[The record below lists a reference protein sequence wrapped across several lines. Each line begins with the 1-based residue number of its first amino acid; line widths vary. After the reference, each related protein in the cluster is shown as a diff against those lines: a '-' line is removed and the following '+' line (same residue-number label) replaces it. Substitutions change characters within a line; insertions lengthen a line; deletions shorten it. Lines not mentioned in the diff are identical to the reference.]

1 MDILIIL
8 AILVPSLAF
17 LAFFLSKKIDRQAQ
31 KQADSTH
38 TKETIAQPL
47 NSAPV
52 QPSSNQVSDIAN
64 QQAQRY
70 LEQAK
75 AKARELI
82 IEAKDESLKIKSN
95 AESDAARL
103 RVEVSDLERK
113 VADRLGALDSK
124 ERELEQR
131 NNVLTQTKEL
141 VEKEKQKLIS
151 STKEIEDKLQ
161 TISGYT
167 REEARKQ
174 LLTQV
179 EKDLTQE
186 KAKKIK
192 EIEEEIKTDSEK
204 LSQDILV
211 TAMRRGATDLVVEH
225 TVSKV
230 RLPDEDMKG
239 RIIGKEGRNIRTFEE
254 LTGVDLDMDSSPG
267 DIIISCFDP
276 VRREIAR
283 IALEKLIGDGR
294 IQPARIEEVV
304 LATQKDMD
312 QILFKEGENLCHR
325 IGVYSMPRD
334 IVSVLGR
341 FKFRFSYG
349 QNLIEHTI
357 EETRIGV
364 SIAQEIKANADIVKQ
379 GCLLHD
385 IGKVIADEEGTHVQI
400 AVDFLKRYKIPEA
413 VINCV
418 AEHHEDRPFSSI
430 ESSIVNLADHI
441 SGARPGARSEDYE
454 SYKKR
459 MEDLEKAATS
469 FDGVEKAYAI
479 SAGRE
484 VRVIVKPERV
494 DDSTASV
501 LAREIAKKIELEQ
514 SYPGVV
520 KVTVIREIRVSET
533 AK

>member
-1 MDILIIL
+1 MTIYILVAVLAVGAIIL
-8 AILVPSLAF
+8 GLVFVKGTRKLETK
-17 LAFFLSKKIDRQAQ
+17 L
-31 KQADSTH
+31 
-38 TKETIAQPL
+38 KETAPSTAGQ
-47 NSAPV
+47 NSAL
-52 QPSSNQVSDIAN
+52 NQSATPTQDQTQEI
-64 QQAQRY
+64 QRY
-70 LEQAK
+70 IDQAK
-75 AKARELI
+75 ARAREII
-82 IEAKDESLKIKSN
+82 IEAKDESLRLKSS
-95 AESDAARL
+95 AEAEAARA
-103 RVEVSDLERK
+103 RTEVSDLEKK
-113 VADRLGALDSK
+113 VADRLTQLDIKEKELDQKSQTVSALKD
-124 ERELEQR
+124 
-131 NNVLTQTKEL
+131 L
-141 VEKEKQKLIS
+141 VEKEKQRLEGS
-151 STKEIEDKLQ
+151 VRDVQEKLQ
-161 TISGYT
+161 SVSGFT
-167 REEARKQ
+167 KEEARKH
-174 LLTQV
+174 LLTEI
-179 EKDLTQE
+179 EKELTQE
-186 KAKKIK
+186 KAKRIK
-192 EIEEEIKTDSEK
+192 EVEEQVKADSER

-225 TVSKV
+225 TVSKI

-267 DIIISCFDP
+267 DILISCFDP

-283 IALEKLIGDGR
+283 IALEKLVLDGR
-294 IQPARIEEVV
+294 IQPARIEE
-304 LATQKDMD
+304 LIQNTQKDMD

-325 IGVYSMPRD
+325 IGVYNMPRD
-334 IVSVLGR
+334 IVAILGR

-349 QNLIEHTI
+349 QNMIEHTM

-364 SIAQEIKANADIVKQ
+364 SIAQEIKANVEVVKQ

-385 IGKVIADEEGTHVQI
+385 IGKVISDEEGTHVQI
-400 AVDFLKRYKIPEA
+400 AVDFLKRYKLPEA

-430 ESSIVNLADHI
+430 ESAIVNLADHI

-469 FDGVEKAYAI
+469 FDGIEKAYAI

-520 KVTVIREIRVSET
+520 KVTVIREIRISET